1 MKRFLR
7 SAAALVLCALPLMA
21 LNVPQDQN
29 FSGAIN
35 FDKGCL
41 WSIQGT
47 KVTAT
52 ATQLNSAG
60 AKASLATTNVTVQ
73 TVTVSN
79 VTGVASATFTP
90 TLVTNSIV
98 YLNSSTNL
106 VTNTFTYVSAGTIAV
121 TLTASPVSVATNV
134 VNQR

>member
-1 MKRFLR
+1 MKRFIM
-7 SAAALVLCALPLMA
+7 SVAIVALSALPLLA
-21 LNVPQDQN
+21 LNQPGDYN
-29 FSGAIN
+29 FSGSVN
-35 FDKGCL
+35 FDYPCVIAIKGIPL
-41 WSIQGT
+41 
-47 KVTAT
+47 TAT

-79 VTGVASATFTP
+79 VTGIASATFTP

-106 VTNTFTYVSAGTIAV
+106 VTNTFTYVSAGTIVV